1 MIDTQLRLTQDF
13 KQKRKQQKEV
23 WRTKVSELE
32 SQMKSERKT
41 FGLAINTL
49 TSISTNGQQYKEL
62 VQTKDEEI
70 FRLKSLLQ
78 ATQRRVRE
86 LEDEAKSQKISIREE
101 ESLDQLENEKKSL
114 EFENKQT
121 REVSSPESELEE
133 EKDVVSEL
141 SRPKQL
147 NFVSSENDEMDKLLI
162 RILEDIS
169 PEFDQIRVE
178 RVGKNVQHNHIRSKE
193 VQVRKQ
199 EGLGR
204 SAQREVDSKSGGRL
218 GARREVLTPLC

>member
-70 FRLKSLLQ
+70 CRLKSLLQ

-178 RVGKNVQHNHIRSKE
+178 
-193 VQVRKQ
+193 
-199 EGLGR
+199 
-204 SAQREVDSKSGGRL
+204 
-218 GARREVLTPLC
+218 